1 MELVAKLGLI
11 KLCIIIVK
19 YTLTRTHAH
28 SHTYSHA
35 RNQLFNVIN
44 EFLVENK
51 FACNNETQEQWK
63 KRGKGLPRHV
73 AGIFKN
79 FTQHN
84 MFIHAYTRT
93 PLYTHTRREGERER
107 DAPATAGNGAH

>member
-19 YTLTRTHAH
+19 YIHTRIHT
-28 SHTYSHA
+28 HTYLHA

-51 FACNNETQEQWK
+51 FACNNETQEW
-63 KRGKGLPRHV
+63 
-73 AGIFKN
+73 
-79 FTQHN
+79 
-84 MFIHAYTRT
+84 
-93 PLYTHTRREGERER
+93 
-107 DAPATAGNGAH
+107 